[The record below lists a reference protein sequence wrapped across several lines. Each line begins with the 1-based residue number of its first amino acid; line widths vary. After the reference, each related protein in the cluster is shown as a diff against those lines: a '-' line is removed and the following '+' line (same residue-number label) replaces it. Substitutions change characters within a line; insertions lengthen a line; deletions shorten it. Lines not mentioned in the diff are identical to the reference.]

1 MYTYI
6 IFEVFIHLW
15 SLFCTFHQRVDN
27 FIGSQFSSL
36 ISWDIRKPFRDGT
49 KHLHVVNVVAI
60 INSLFTYKFEPVTVT
75 AAATAATAVSLSC
88 CCCWDTNGEV
98 STPLRGEASRHAG
111 PRVLQEISKSGPNI
125 VQEFRFHYI
134 AFPHNSVCMYVCVCE
149 CALTNTLSKTY
160 SHTRRDTHRERR
172 ARVQTR
178 ATRFPL
184 CYCIQFPQIEIFW
197 NCNGNKRSALCS
209 EIGRGEKRKRERVG
223 ERVRKRAREG
233 HRKSDEVWRPWGF
246 LYGKTETPVQKVFP
260 HVESQSRLYVHEKGD
275 DLKDLLYPQSSVCYG
290 FLHWLTFLG
299 FSPASFLT

>member
-15 SLFCTFHQRVDN
+15 LLFCTFHQRVDN
-27 FIGSQFSSL
+27 FISSQFSSL

-60 INSLFTYKFEPVTVT
+60 INSLFTYKFEPVT

-125 VQEFRFHYI
+125 VQEFRFHYF
-134 AFPHNSVCMYVCVCE
+134 AFPHNSVHVCVS
-149 CALTNTLSKTY
+149 AHSLTHSQWHTHTL
-160 SHTRRDTHRERR
+160 THAETLTERR

-209 EIGRGEKRKRERVG
+209 EIERGEKRKMERE
-223 ERVRKRAREG
+223 
-233 HRKSDEVWRPWGF
+233 
-246 LYGKTETPVQKVFP
+246 
-260 HVESQSRLYVHEKGD
+260 
-275 DLKDLLYPQSSVCYG
+275 
-290 FLHWLTFLG
+290 
-299 FSPASFLT
+299 

>member
-1 MYTYI
+1 MYTYN

-15 SLFCTFHQRVDN
+15 LLFCTFHQRVDN

-134 AFPHNSVCMYVCVCE
+134 AFPHNSVCMCVCE

-160 SHTRRDTHRERR
+160 SQTQRHSQRETGES
-172 ARVQTR
+172 A
-178 ATRFPL
+178 
-184 CYCIQFPQIEIFW
+184 
-197 NCNGNKRSALCS
+197 NSCNALP
-209 EIGRGEKRKRERVG
+209 
-223 ERVRKRAREG
+223 A
-233 HRKSDEVWRPWGF
+233 
-246 LYGKTETPVQKVFP
+246 L
-260 HVESQSRLYVHEKGD
+260 
-275 DLKDLLYPQSSVCYG
+275 LLYPISSNWNLLKLQRKQEICALLWDWQRGEESKKESKRGAQEERRSVKTLSFYMEKQRDRFRKSFHTLKVSRDYML
-290 FLHWLTFLG
+290 FLMKRDLCTPSLVFVINSRTDWP
-299 FSPASFLT
+299 S

>member
-15 SLFCTFHQRVDN
+15 LLFCTFHQRVDN

-88 CCCWDTNGEV
+88 CCCCCWDTNGEV

-134 AFPHNSVCMYVCVCE
+134 AFPHNSVCMCVCVSAHSLTHSQRRTHTHAETLTERDGRE
-149 CALTNTLSKTY
+149 CKLVQRASRSVIVSNFLKLKSSEIATE
-160 SHTRRDTHRERR
+160 TRD
-172 ARVQTR
+172 
-178 ATRFPL
+178 L
-184 CYCIQFPQIEIFW
+184 
-197 NCNGNKRSALCS
+197 RSALRLA
-209 EIGRGEKRKRERVG
+209 EGRRER
-223 ERVRKRAREG
+223 
-233 HRKSDEVWRPWGF
+233 
-246 LYGKTETPVQKVFP
+246 
-260 HVESQSRLYVHEKGD
+260 
-275 DLKDLLYPQSSVCYG
+275 
-290 FLHWLTFLG
+290 
-299 FSPASFLT
+299 